1 MEGGSIVATRPIYA
15 GKLLVREVIRQQRP
29 QILTLRG
36 RAFPMPP
43 ADASRSGTVT
53 TLAVRGE
60 AVTEVLGYTAAGGGV
75 RAPAGRRLTRVIFRT
90 CIRSDRPARWS
101 RRICTSPA
109 VSRAPS
115 STWQACERPRRWSPS
130 TRILRSP
137 SSSWRALGRPGE
149 GWLHEAA
156 AETYIPLLTALND
169 LKERGVRAR
178 LTISLTPILVEQLA
192 DEDIRRNFSDY
203 LRKKIEAAEE
213 DLPRFQEAGQPHLH
227 YLAGYYRD
235 WYRGILQSFE
245 QRYAGNL
252 VPAFRALQDAGIL
265 DILTCAATP
274 AYLPLVSH
282 DEALPLQLRTAVESY
297 KRHFGRP
304 PRGIWLPECAYRPAY
319 FTDQNR
325 ERPGLEALLEAHG
338 LSYFFAEPHM
348 IEGGLPVGV
357 AGGGGIGAY
366 GGGGARVDRGGRDE
380 YHPDWASFK
389 AGQHA
394 DHFAHLVESL
404 LQEYHDQSGRHGI
417 LCAMYDTELFGHWW
431 FEGVDW
437 SAGGP
442 GRLAASEQVD
452 LATVGGFLEAH
463 PPETAIHLPEG
474 SWGAGGNHFVRDNA
488 DNSWMWADVHAAE
501 QRMAQAVQK
510 WPEATGGSRKAL
522 DQAARELV
530 LLQASDWPFLITT
543 GQARE
548 YAITRFQQHVE
559 RVENLMSGVE
569 HRSPDTDHDQRLRAG
584 D

>member
-1 MEGGSIVATRPIYA
+1 LPTAGSFSFVFHSHIPYA
-15 GKLLVREVIRQQRP
+15 RQ
-29 QILTLRG
+29 
-36 RAFPMPP
+36 
-43 ADASRSGTVT
+43 
-53 TLAVRGE
+53 
-60 AVTEVLGYTAAGGGV
+60 
-75 RAPAGRRLTRVIFRT
+75 AGRW
-90 CIRSDRPARWS
+90 PH
-101 RRICTSPA
+101 
-109 VSRAPS
+109 
-115 STWQACERPRRWSPS
+115 
-130 TRILRSP
+130 
-137 SSSWRALGRPGE
+137 GE
-149 GWLHEAA
+149 EWLHEAA
-156 AETYIPLLTALND
+156 AETYIPLLNALND
-169 LKERGVRAR
+169 LKERGVQAR

-265 DILTCAATP
+265 DILTCAATH
-274 AYLPLVSH
+274 AYLPLLSH
-282 DEALPLQLRTAVESY
+282 DESIHLQLRTAVESY

-338 LSYFFAEPHM
+338 LSYFFAETHM

-357 AGGGGIGAY
+357 AAGEVIGPY
-366 GGGGARVDRGGRDE
+366 GAVRRRYVVPFSESRPPQPTTTFQPYYVTDPQVTVLGRENRAGLQVWSAQWGYPGEYDYREFHKKDGRSGLQYWRVTGARVDLGGKDE

-404 LQEYHDQSGRHGI
+404 LQEYRDQSGRHGI

-437 SAGGP
+437 IAGVLE
-442 GRLAASEQVD
+442 RLATSEQVE

-463 PPETAIHLPEG
+463 PAETAIHLPEG
-474 SWGAGGNHFVRDNA
+474 SWGAGGNHFVWDNA
-488 DNSWMWADVHAAE
+488 DNSWMWPIVHAAE
-501 QRMAQAVQK
+501 QRMAQAVRK
-510 WPEATGGSRKAL
+510 WPEATGGARKAL

-530 LLQASDWPFLITT
+530 LLQASDWPFMITT

-559 RVENLMSGVE
+559 RFENLMSGVE
-569 HRSPDTDHDQRLRAG
+569 RGSPDTDLAQDLWERDKVFPEMDYRWFAR
-584 D
+584 

>member
-1 MEGGSIVATRPIYA
+1 MPATGSFSFVFHSHIPYA
-15 GKLLVREVIRQQRP
+15 RQ
-29 QILTLRG
+29 
-36 RAFPMPP
+36 
-43 ADASRSGTVT
+43 
-53 TLAVRGE
+53 
-60 AVTEVLGYTAAGGGV
+60 
-75 RAPAGRRLTRVIFRT
+75 AGRW
-90 CIRSDRPARWS
+90 PH
-101 RRICTSPA
+101 
-109 VSRAPS
+109 
-115 STWQACERPRRWSPS
+115 
-130 TRILRSP
+130 
-137 SSSWRALGRPGE
+137 GE
-149 GWLHEAA
+149 EWLHEAA
-156 AETYIPLLTALND
+156 AETYIPLLNALND
-169 LKERGVRAR
+169 LKERGVQAR

-265 DILTCAATP
+265 DILTCAATH
-274 AYLPLVSH
+274 AYLPLLSH
-282 DEALPLQLRTAVESY
+282 DESIHLQLRTAVESY

-325 ERPGLEALLEAHG
+325 ERPGLETLLEAHG
-338 LSYFFAEPHM
+338 LSYFFAETHM

-357 AGGGGIGAY
+357 AAGEVIGPY
-366 GGGGARVDRGGRDE
+366 GAVRRRYVVPFSESRPPQPTTTFQPYYVTDPQVTVLGRENRAGLQVWSAQWGYPGEYDYREFHKKDGQSGLQYWRVTGARVDLGGKDE

-404 LQEYHDQSGRHGI
+404 LQEYRDQSGRHGI

-437 SAGGP
+437 IAGVLE
-442 GRLAASEQVD
+442 RLATSEQVD
-452 LATVGGFLEAH
+452 LATVGGFQEAH

-474 SWGAGGNHFVRDNA
+474 SWGAGGNHFVWDNA
-488 DNSWMWADVHAAE
+488 DNSWMWPIVHAAE

-559 RVENLMSGVE
+559 RFENLMSGVE
-569 HRSPDTDHDQRLRAG
+569 HGSPDTDLAQDLWERDKVFPEMDYRWFAR
-584 D
+584 